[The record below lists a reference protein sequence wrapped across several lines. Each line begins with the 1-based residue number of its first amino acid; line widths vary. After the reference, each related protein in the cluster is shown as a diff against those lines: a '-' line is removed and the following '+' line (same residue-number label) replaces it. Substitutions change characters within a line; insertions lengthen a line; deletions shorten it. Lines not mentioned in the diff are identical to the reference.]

1 MNKKILSTI
10 QAFTIM
16 EVTIAMIVAGIVV
29 MMSYTVFTIMGK
41 SYLDFSK
48 KNEGIASLLLFD
60 RLLKRDFSNARLIVL
75 ASDALLLKKD
85 GSNIIYYFG
94 DDEIIRRSA
103 AVADTFKL
111 AVVYKEFAFEGS
123 PVESG
128 TNLAYAMTANGSSPP
143 IQKAIVDELN
153 LRLQYQSQIFE
164 YTYQKHYSSTNLIER
179 KAYARN

>member
-1 MNKKILSTI
+1 MSKKISSAI

-60 RLLKRDFSNARLIVL
+60 RLLKRDFSNAQLIVL
-75 ASDALLLKKD
+75 ASDALLVKKD
-85 GSNIIYYFG
+85 SSNIIYYFG
-94 DDEIIRRSA
+94 DGEIIRRSA

-143 IQKAIVDELN
+143 IQKSIVDELN
-153 LRLQYQSQIFE
+153 LRLQYQSQTFE